1 MQENFLE
8 EAESEELNWFHNR
21 YTFFVICAIMYSEKV
36 ACKLQEVI
44 YMQIYDFNNY
54 LSLGKIDTNSYF
66 DNSDINDTNSID
78 TSEQFQNVLQDYM
91 NKEYQTELEQK
102 AIEVEP
108 TEEKEVNSNYLSDL
122 SESMLNTSSGRKVIA
137 SMMENQIMGIVTG
150 SVDEE
155 QNETLQALLLGTE
168 ATNTVSDLEQ
178 TLMSLKTLEAQTDK
192 K

>member
-1 MQENFLE
+1 
-8 EAESEELNWFHNR
+8 
-21 YTFFVICAIMYSEKV
+21 
-36 ACKLQEVI
+36 
-44 YMQIYDFNNY
+44 MQIYDFNNY

-91 NKEYQTELEQK
+91 TKEYQTELEQK

-122 SESMLNTSSGRKVIA
+122 SESMMNTSSGRKVIA
-137 SMMENQIMGIVTG
+137 SMIENQIMGIVTG

>member
-1 MQENFLE
+1 
-8 EAESEELNWFHNR
+8 
-21 YTFFVICAIMYSEKV
+21 
-36 ACKLQEVI
+36 
-44 YMQIYDFNNY
+44 
-54 LSLGKIDTNSYF
+54 
-66 DNSDINDTNSID
+66 
-78 TSEQFQNVLQDYM
+78 M